1 MKFEEELEQEGGL
14 LLKDK
19 RRREGIPVRIKGIS
33 PAHTI
38 NILKRHI
45 CTKLT
50 RY

>member
-33 PAHTI
+33 PEFTI
-38 NILKRHI
+38 NI
-45 CTKLT
+45 
-50 RY
+50 